1 MDKAKI
7 NALLKEKIQNLQVW
21 VKQLKIGN
29 ILSNVG
35 EYSRNMLKKI
45 KAFKFKKAFR
55 YAKKISR
62 KLSDSWKLVLSCL
75 FCFLFFYYIIG
86 SLLVENMSIRQ
97 VYQLPKEK
105 SEKHLNIPIRF
116 KSIQT
121 LMVVGSEL
129 SQNDSKR

>member
-29 ILSNVG
+29 ILSNAV

-55 YAKKISR
+55 YAKKSAASSR
-62 KLSDSWKLVLSCL
+62 IRGNL
-75 FCFLFFYYIIG
+75 F
-86 SLLVENMSIRQ
+86 
-97 VYQLPKEK
+97 
-105 SEKHLNIPIRF
+105 
-116 KSIQT
+116 
-121 LMVVGSEL
+121 
-129 SQNDSKR
+129 